1 MEGRTED
8 PFVVGS
14 NIVSGLVKP
23 WMMKGHDSAGSLA
36 FDVNALFSL
45 EKPLRDLLLQNYYAA
60 LGKTEVIPGFFAS
73 REGIKLSQDGV
84 YEMQYL
90 VSQKPIYRL
99 ISGKC
104 AEVRYPEQLLEA
116 FPDFAAALDAH
127 PRLFLGPKN
136 SSGSRSVFNL
146 VAVQHLVSSNAD
158 LFSEAAKTNVQQWL
172 TDSRAEWDYVC
183 DQAAQSTDYS
193 QVKIRYGV
201 LSGFDRQSCELFV
214 EYQNQVSKITASQVD
229 ELFDYYSEHGFD
241 EAWVKQKLTSYGVK
255 AEDQHLIVDQF
266 KYFHPSIEYFV
277 FDEGAFSRHQELQ
290 EELKAASSLMN
301 HKETADLLDVF
312 YGRFPMPS
320 NFDLLR
326 GAFVE
331 LRKKVLHLIGL

>member
-1 MEGRTED
+1 M
-8 PFVVGS
+8 
-14 NIVSGLVKP
+14 
-23 WMMKGHDSAGSLA
+23 
-36 FDVNALFSL
+36 
-45 EKPLRDLLLQNYYAA
+45 
-60 LGKTEVIPGFFAS
+60 
-73 REGIKLSQDGV
+73 
-84 YEMQYL
+84 
-90 VSQKPIYRL
+90 
-99 ISGKC
+99 
-104 AEVRYPEQLLEA
+104 
-116 FPDFAAALDAH
+116 
-127 PRLFLGPKN
+127 
-136 SSGSRSVFNL
+136 
-146 VAVQHLVSSNAD
+146 
-158 LFSEAAKTNVQQWL
+158 
-172 TDSRAEWDYVC
+172 
-183 DQAAQSTDYS
+183 
-193 QVKIRYGV
+193 
-201 LSGFDRQSCELFV
+201 
-214 EYQNQVSKITASQVD
+214 D